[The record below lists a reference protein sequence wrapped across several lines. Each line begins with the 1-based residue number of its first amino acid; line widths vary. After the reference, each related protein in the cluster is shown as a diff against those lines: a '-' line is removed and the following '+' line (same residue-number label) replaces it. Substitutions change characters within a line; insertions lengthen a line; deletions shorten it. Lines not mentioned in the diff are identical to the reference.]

1 MSLRKPNSDY
11 LVNVFSKGYGIIQN
25 KISTNENK
33 ERMMFLILKSSRI
46 TSFDQP
52 PYHTDERI
60 DCAMSSDS
68 CFVAETVSRTQSSW
82 LCVSILWPHS
92 YCPFMESL
100 SCETQIK
107 FLKCLDKG
115 EEQETVVEVI
125 GRRIFVSYNK
135 TLLNNSWNCST
146 REDA

>member
-1 MSLRKPNSDY
+1 MRCQVIAVLWQKLCLELS
-11 LVNVFSKGYGIIQN
+11 
-25 KISTNENK
+25 
-33 ERMMFLILKSSRI
+33 
-46 TSFDQP
+46 P
-52 PYHTDERI
+52 PG
-60 DCAMSSDS
+60 
-68 CFVAETVSRTQSSW
+68 
-82 LCVSILWPHS
+82 CVSAIVLWLHS

-100 SCETQIK
+100 SCEGQIK

-125 GRRIFVSYNK
+125 GRKIFVSYNK